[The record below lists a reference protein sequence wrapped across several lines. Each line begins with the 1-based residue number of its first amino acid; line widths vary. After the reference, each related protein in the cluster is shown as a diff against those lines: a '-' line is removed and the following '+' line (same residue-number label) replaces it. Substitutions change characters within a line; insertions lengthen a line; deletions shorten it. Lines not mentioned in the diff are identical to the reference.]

1 MKRTQIYIDEE
12 VYDFLEKEGT
22 LENKSVSE
30 LIRESLSEMMKQKT
44 NDIIKQSDKIFGLW
58 KDKELDVIGYI
69 DDIRKDRII
78 C

>member
-1 MKRTQIYIDEE
+1 MKRTQIYIDED
-12 VYDFLEKEGT
+12 VYEFLEKEGI

-44 NDIIKQSDKIFGLW
+44 NDIIKQADKVFGLW
-58 KDKELDVIGYI
+58 NDRDIDATKYI
-69 DDIRKDRII
+69 DDMRKDRNI

>member
-12 VYDFLEKEGT
+12 VYDFLEKEGA

-30 LIRESLSEMMKQKT
+30 LIRESLSKMMKQKT
-44 NDIIKQSDKIFGLW
+44 NDIIKQSNKIFGLW
-58 KDKELDVIGYI
+58 KDKELDVISYV
-69 DDIRKDRII
+69 DEIRKDRII